1 MLKNFWWP
9 IEIAHEV
16 TNKPLS
22 LTALGQ
28 KFVLWRDSKGEVHV
42 LSDLCVHRGGSLAGG
57 WLTPD
62 SNSVVCPYHGWEFDG
77 DGACTKIPAHPQ
89 RGIPKKARVDSYP
102 VKERYGLVWAFL
114 GDLAEEERPPLP
126 DIPELEDP
134 NYKRVYGS
142 YYWDV
147 NYERALE
154 NGMDPSHAPY
164 VHGNR
169 FGNLDKPD
177 VADFEVQTTQWSG
190 LAQIPLYAPVA
201 NPKGAWGRLFRR
213 SAKDDAEAK
222 ERGEL
227 RLDTKAGYYFPN
239 MNLLSVPLPFGTM
252 YLFDAHV
259 PISENR
265 TRTIYVSLRSF
276 LKGDWADKDTHRRVN
291 YIFKQDDSVIGVQRP
306 ELIPFKLSDEL
317 PVRSDALQVAYRR
330 RRAEL
335 IEKGWGIDMHQIV
348 GDGPRDVAVVI
359 PSPARKNNPELANAW
374 VHKEV
379 QSAQMLGY
387 NRTFE
392 GGTMVGDDAST
403 SAALASDEEVSA

>member
-9 IEIAHEV
+9 VEIASNV
-16 TNKPLS
+16 TDRPLS
-22 LTALGQ
+22 MTALGQ
-28 KFVLWRDSKGEVHV
+28 KFVLWRDSKGQVHC

-57 WLTPD
+57 WLTED
-62 SNSVVCPYHGWEFDG
+62 KSEIVCPYHGWEFAG

-89 RGIPKKARVDSYP
+89 RGIPKKARVDAYP
-102 VKERYGLVWAFL
+102 VTERYGLIWTFL
-114 GDLAEEERPPLP
+114 GDLAEEERPPIP
-126 DIPELEDP
+126 DIPELDDP
-134 NYKRVYGS
+134 RFKKIYGS

-190 LAQIPLYAPVA
+190 LARIPLYAPVS
-201 NPKGAWGRLFRR
+201 NPKGRWGKKFRK
-213 SAKDDAEAK
+213 SVQDDPNLVNQD
-222 ERGEL
+222 GEI
-227 RLDTKAGYYFPN
+227 RLDTKAGFYFPN
-239 MNLLSVPLPFGTM
+239 MNLLSVPLPFGSM
-252 YLFDAHV
+252 FLFDCHV

-265 TRTIYVSLRSF
+265 TRTIYVSMRDF
-276 LKGDWADKDTHRRVN
+276 LKGDWADKDTHRRVQ
-291 YIFKQDDSVIGVQRP
+291 YIFKQDDDVISDQRP
-306 ELIPFKLSDEL
+306 EMIPFNLADEL

-335 IEKGWGIDMHQIV
+335 IEQGWGVDMHQIV

-379 QSAQMLGY
+379 RSAQVLGKE
-387 NRTFE
+387 RRVAQPAPA
-392 GGTMVGDDAST
+392 VGDTAS
-403 SAALASDEEVSA
+403 AIVDEVEA

>member
-9 IEIAHEV
+9 VEIAANV
-16 TNKPLS
+16 TNKPLP
-22 LTALGQ
+22 LTAVGQ
-28 KFVLWRDSKGEVHV
+28 KFVLWRDNKGQVHC

-62 SNSVVCPYHGWEFDG
+62 AEKVVCPYHGWEFDG
-77 DGACTKIPAHPQ
+77 EGACTKIPAHPQ
-89 RGIPKKARVDSYP
+89 RGIPKKARVDAYP
-102 VKERYGLVWAFL
+102 VRERYGLIWAFL
-114 GDLAEEERPPLP
+114 GDLPEEERPPMP
-126 DIPELEDP
+126 EVPELEDP
-134 NYKRVYGS
+134 RFKRIYGS

-177 VADFEVQTTQWSG
+177 VPDFEVQTTEWSG
-190 LAQIPLYAPVA
+190 LTQIPLYAPAA
-201 NPKGAWGRLFRR
+201 NPKGAWGRLFRQ
-213 SAKDDAEAK
+213 KAK
-222 ERGEL
+222 EQGVTEL
-227 RLDTKAGYYFPN
+227 RLDTKAGFYMPN

-252 YLFDAHV
+252 FLFDAHV

-265 TRTIYVSLRSF
+265 TRTIYIGMRDF
-276 LKGDWADKDTHRRVN
+276 LKSDWADKDAHKRIN
-291 YIFKQDDSVIGVQRP
+291 YIFKQDDDVIGVQRP

-335 IEKGWGIDMHQIV
+335 IEAGWGVDMHQIV
-348 GDGPRDVAVVI
+348 GDGPRDIAVVI
-359 PSPARKNNPELANAW
+359 PSPARRNNPELANAW

-379 QSAQMLGY
+379 QSAQLLGIDHQ
-387 NRTFE
+387 RRVSPSVTSTQDIGE
-392 GGTMVGDDAST
+392 AIDA
-403 SAALASDEEVSA
+403 VSAGEGPA

>member
-1 MLKNFWWP
+1 MLKNFWWV
-9 IEIAHEV
+9 IDIADHV
-16 TNKPLS
+16 TDKPKS
-22 LTALGQ
+22 ITALGQ
-28 KFVLWRDSKGEVHV
+28 KFVVWRDGKGEVHC
-42 LSDLCVHRGGSLAGG
+42 LSDLCTHRGGSLAGG

-62 SNSVVCPYHGWEFDG
+62 KSQVVCPYHGWEFDG
-77 DGACTKIPAHPQ
+77 EGACTKIPAHPQ

-102 VKERYGLVWAFL
+102 ITERYGLIWAFL
-114 GDLAEEERPPLP
+114 GDLAEEERPPIP
-126 DIPELEDP
+126 EIPELEDP
-134 NYKRVYGS
+134 RFKKVYGEF
-142 YYWDV
+142 YWNV

-154 NGMDPSHAPY
+154 NAMDPSHAAY

-169 FGNLDKPD
+169 FGNLDKPE
-177 VADFEVQTTQWSG
+177 VSDFEVQTTQWSG
-190 LAQIPLYAPVA
+190 LAQIPLYPPVG
-201 NPKGAWGRLFRR
+201 NTKGTWGRMFRK
-213 SAKDDAEAK
+213 AQAEANTK
-222 ERGEL
+222 EDF
-227 RLDTKAGYYFPN
+227 RLDTKAGYYLPA

-252 YLFDAHV
+252 FLFDAHV

-265 TRTIYVSLRSF
+265 TRTIYVGLRDF
-276 LKGDWADKDTHRRVN
+276 LKSDWADKDTHKRIQ
-291 YIFKQDDSVIGVQRP
+291 YIFKQDDSVISQQRP

-359 PSPARKNNPELANAW
+359 PSPARRNNPELANAW

-387 NRTFE
+387 NRQFE
-392 GGTMVGDDAST
+392 
-403 SAALASDEEVSA
+403 SAAAVAEEAAELEASDEVVA

>member
-9 IEIAHEV
+9 IEIGHDV
-16 TNKPLS
+16 TEKPLS

-28 KFVLWRDSKGEVHV
+28 KFVLWRDGKGQVHC

-57 WLTPD
+57 WLTED
-62 SNSVVCPYHGWEFDG
+62 KSNVVCPYHGWEFNG
-77 DGACTKIPAHPQ
+77 EGACTKIPAHPQ

-102 VKERYGLVWAFL
+102 VVEKYGLIWTFL
-114 GDLAEEERPPLP
+114 GDLPEEERPPLP
-126 DIPELEDP
+126 DIPELDDP
-134 NYKRVYGS
+134 RFKRVYGS

-177 VADFEVQTTQWSG
+177 VPDFEVQTTQWSG
-190 LAQIPLYAPVA
+190 LAQIPIYPPVS
-201 NPKGAWGRLFRR
+201 NPKGAWGRMFR
-213 SAKDDAEAK
+213 KEAK
-222 ERGEL
+222 AMGTDEI
-227 RLDTKAGYYFPN
+227 RLDTKAGYYMPN
-239 MNLLSVPLPFGTM
+239 MNILSVPLPFGTM
-252 YLFDAHV
+252 FLFDAHV

-265 TRTIYVSLRSF
+265 TRTIYIGMRDF
-276 LKGDWADKDTHRRVN
+276 LKSDWADKDTHKRIN
-291 YIFKQDDSVIGVQRP
+291 YIFKQDDDVISVQRP

-335 IEKGWGIDMHQIV
+335 IEAGWGVDMHQIV

-359 PSPARKNNPELANAW
+359 PSPARRNNPELANAW

-379 QSAQMLGY
+379 QSAQLLGIDHQ
-387 NRTFE
+387 RTVSPL
-392 GGTMVGDDAST
+392 TAST
-403 SAALASDEEVSA
+403 QDIGATIDAAGEVNA

>member
-9 IEIAHEV
+9 VEIADRV
-16 TNKPLS
+16 TSKPHPM
-22 LTALGQ
+22 TALGQ
-28 KFVLWRDSKGEVHV
+28 KFVLWRDSKGEVHC

-57 WLTPD
+57 WLTAD
-62 SNSVVCPYHGWEFDG
+62 KDDIVCPYHGWEFGG
-77 DGACTKIPAHPQ
+77 DGGCTKIPAHPQ

-102 VKERYGLVWAFL
+102 VVERYGLIWTFL
-114 GDLAEEERPPLP
+114 GDLAEEERPPIP

-134 NYKRVYGS
+134 RFKKVYGEFF
-142 YYWDV
+142 WNV

-177 VADFEVQTTQWSG
+177 VADFEVQTNQWSG
-190 LAQIPLYAPVA
+190 LAQIPLYPPVT
-201 NPKGAWGRLFRR
+201 NSKGAWGKLFRK
-213 SAKDDAEAK
+213 SAKEAQAE
-222 ERGEL
+222 EF
-227 RLDTKAGYYFPN
+227 RLDTKAGYYMPN

-252 YLFDAHV
+252 FLFDCHV

-265 TRTIYVSLRSF
+265 TRTIYISLRDF
-276 LKGDWADKDTHRRVN
+276 LKGDWADKDTHRRVQ
-291 YIFKQDDSVIGVQRP
+291 YIFKQDDDVISMQRP

-335 IEKGWGIDMHQIV
+335 IEAGWGIDMHQIV

-379 QSAQMLGY
+379 QSAQLLGID
-387 NRTFE
+387 RT
-392 GGTMVGDDAST
+392 GHGTSPAIDEAVDAS
-403 SAALASDEEVSA
+403 SSNAADAGITA

>member
-9 IEIAHEV
+9 VEV
-16 TNKPLS
+16 GHNVTDRPLP

-28 KFVLWRDSKGEVHV
+28 KFVLWRDSKDQVHC
-42 LSDLCVHRGGSLAGG
+42 LSDLCVHRGGALSGG
-57 WLTPD
+57 WLTED
-62 SNSVVCPYHGWEFDG
+62 KDDIVCPYHGWEFGG
-77 DGACTKIPAHPQ
+77 DGGCSKIPAHPQ

-102 VKERYGLVWAFL
+102 VVERYGLIWTFL
-114 GDLAEEERPPLP
+114 GDLAEEDRPPIP
-126 DIPELEDP
+126 EIPELEDP
-134 NYKRVYGS
+134 RFKKVYGD

-154 NGMDPSHAPY
+154 NGMDAAHAPY

-190 LAQIPLYAPVA
+190 LAQIPLYPPVS
-201 NPKGAWGRLFRR
+201 NTKGAWGKLFRKAQ
-213 SAKDDAEAK
+213 SEAHTK
-222 ERGEL
+222 EDF
-227 RLDTKAGYYFPN
+227 RLDTKAGYYMPN
-239 MNLLSVPLPFGTM
+239 MNLLSVPLPFGSM
-252 YLFDAHV
+252 ILFDCHV

-265 TRTIYVSLRSF
+265 TRTIYISMRDF
-276 LKGDWADKDTHRRVN
+276 LKGDWADKDTHRRVQ
-291 YIFKQDDSVIGVQRP
+291 YIFKQDDDVISRQRP
-306 ELIPFKLSDEL
+306 EMIPFNLADEL

-335 IEKGWGIDMHQIV
+335 IEQGWGVDMHQII

-379 QSAQMLGY
+379 RSAQVLGKD
-387 NRTFE
+387 RRV
-392 GGTMVGDDAST
+392 GQPAQSVGDT
-403 SAALASDEEVSA
+403 AAATVDGAAEVEA